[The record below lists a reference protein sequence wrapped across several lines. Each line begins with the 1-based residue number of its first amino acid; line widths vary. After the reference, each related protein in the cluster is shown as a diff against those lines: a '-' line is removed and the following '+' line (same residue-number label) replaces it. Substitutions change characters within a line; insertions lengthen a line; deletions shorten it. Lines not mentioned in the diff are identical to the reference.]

1 MADLFF
7 DQSTF
12 FSKSVFFNTQSCDS
26 TELPTHRYGYHWDR
40 LEANPHTITNLP
52 HSTGTVIGVPVINPD
67 SFSSQPLRIM
77 DGMPIRSK
85 DYWADHQPV

>member
-12 FSKSVFFNTQSCDS
+12 FSKSVFFNTQSGDS

-40 LEANPHTITNLP
+40 LEANPH
-52 HSTGTVIGVPVINPD
+52 INHQSP
-67 SFSSQPLRIM
+67 PLNRYG
-77 DGMPIRSK
+77 DRRPGHKSRLF
-85 DYWADHQPV
+85 